1 MGTRLA
7 VMVVSLAVL
16 AGAGYASWVGVGAVD
31 RDTGPGSV
39 RTGSAG
45 GVFVGG
51 RAPRI
56 K

>member
-1 MGTRLA
+1 MVMRLLVIA
-7 VMVVSLAVL
+7 VSLAVL
-16 AGAGYASWVGVGAVD
+16 GGAGYASWYGMGVVD

-45 GVFVGG
+45 GAFLGG
-51 RAPRI
+51 VRV

>member
-1 MGTRLA
+1 MLGRLLVVA
-7 VMVVSLAVL
+7 VSLAVL
-16 AGAGYASWVGVGAVD
+16 GGAGYASWYGIGAID

-45 GVFVGG
+45 VIGIG
-51 RAPRI
+51 RVRV